1 MQSSEI
7 TTSAAYPLPHAVAMS
22 RTLRVCMLVSLVYA
36 CCINMLFL
44 HAALRNPVH
53 PAAPVQLPETRRP
66 APPCVAGGR
75 HAVLILAPAEPH
87 PRSNDPSEA
96 VRVLAGAKRFLRRLP
111 HGAAFLAVTAETYA
125 PSHEVWCRR
134 LHSETAGRVPCKL
147 LIADNATAAAGM
159 AALQADVPC
168 LEAAL
173 VIEDALAVDGALLA
187 RLAAVSVGHY
197 ACLAP
202 AAPAPQCPVYVTP
215 VG

>member
-1 MQSSEI
+1 
-7 TTSAAYPLPHAVAMS
+7 MS
-22 RTLRVCMLVSLVYA
+22 RTLRVCVLVSLVYA
-36 CCINMLFL
+36 CCINLLFL
-44 HAALRNPVH
+44 HAALRSPVH
-53 PAAPVQLPETRRP
+53 PAALAQLPETRRP
-66 APPCVAGGR
+66 APPCVAGGAGSASRR
-75 HAVLILAPAEPH
+75 HAALILAPAEPH

-147 LIADNATAAAGM
+147 LIADNATAAAAM
-159 AALQADVPC
+159 AALRADVPC

-202 AAPAPQCPVYVTP
+202 AAPARQCPVYVTP